1 MHEPQNNSSDVAFW
15 IFLDEL
21 KNSLIAVRE
30 DQNALRLS
38 LRRTCEHFKLD
49 DGCIAVATP
58 SASRAELITVIPRGG
73 KWDLVCL
80 AAFLQKQR
88 PRIPPNII
96 MAPIQRRSR
105 LWAVLAVHGELLNW
119 AKLRCFFGI

>member
-1 MHEPQNNSSDVAFW
+1 MHEPQNNSSDVGFW

-21 KNSLIAVRE
+21 KNSLRAVRE

-73 KWDLVCL
+73 QWDLVCL
-80 AAFLQKQR
+80 AASCKNSGPGFR
-88 PRIPPNII
+88 PI
-96 MAPIQRRSR
+96 
-105 LWAVLAVHGELLNW
+105 
-119 AKLRCFFGI
+119 